1 MRRSCGLGLFTLGPG
16 SLRGM
21 APHRLPIQVPI
32 KIVPL
37 LKLLLTFRHSAAIHE
52 ATAPNLNLRV
62 KSLSARSFSVV
73 IMANDEMLTDDY
85 VAELLAKDAK
95 ESTIKY
101 SSLGLEA
108 FAQSK

>member
-1 MRRSCGLGLFTLGPG
+1 MGTRQFAWDG
-16 SLRGM
+16 SSPPSNSG
-21 APHRLPIQVPI
+21 AD
-32 KIVPL
+32 KDCTSPL
-37 LKLLLTFRHSAAIHE
+37 LKLLLTFRRSAAIHE
-52 ATAPNLNLRV
+52 ATAPNLDLRV
-62 KSLSARSFSVV
+62 KHLSARSCSVV
-73 IMANDEMLTDDY
+73 IMANDEILTDDY